1 MAGRTMEP
9 FQPSIGGT
17 TTVAATAATVSTAV
31 NTTTPGAVTGQ
42 VLVTNAGTTLV
53 FVRMSREN
61 SAASAAD
68 TPVLPNDRFVLST
81 GAVTGDTFYVNVI
94 CPGGTST
101 VYLTR
106 GFGI

>member
-9 FQPSIGGT
+9 FNPSIGGT
-17 TTVAATAATVSTAV
+17 TTIAATAATVSTSYTNA
-31 NTTTPGAVTGQ
+31 TPGSVMGQ

-61 SAASAAD
+61 SAASAID
-68 TPVLPNDRFVLST
+68 TPVLPNDRFVLSMGATT
-81 GAVTGDTFYVNVI
+81 GETLYVNVI

-106 GFGI
+106 GFGL

>member
-1 MAGRTMEP
+1 MGGRTMEP
-9 FQPSIGGT
+9 FNPAIGGT
-17 TTVAATAATVSTAV
+17 TTIAATAATVSTSYV
-31 NTTTPGAVTGQ
+31 TTTPGSVAGQ
-42 VLVTNAGTTLV
+42 ILITNAGTTLV

-68 TPVLPNDRFVLST
+68 TPVLPNDRFVLSS
-81 GAVTGDTFYVNVI
+81 GANVADTLYVNVI

>member
-1 MAGRTMEP
+1 MSGKTMEP
-9 FQPSIGGT
+9 FNPAIGGT
-17 TTVAATAATVSTAV
+17 TTIAATAATVSTSYVA
-31 NTTTPGAVTGQ
+31 TTPGAVLGQ
-42 VLVTNAGTTLV
+42 LLVTNAGATLV

-61 SAASAAD
+61 SAASAID

-81 GAVTGDTFYVNVI
+81 GAVVGDTFYVNVI

>member
-1 MAGRTMEP
+1 MGGRTMEP
-9 FQPSIGGT
+9 FNPSIGGT

-42 VLVTNAGTTLV
+42 VLVTNAGATLV

-81 GAVTGDTFYVNVI
+81 GAVVGDTLYVNVI